1 MNLRLPIA
9 SVDDEAQREFLFR
22 NTKPADT
29 ILLYSRTANLCIL
42 VLLLVLMGAWMRRH
56 FDTLPALVSVL
67 ILVVDPNLR
76 AHGRYATLDMQ
87 VTFFI
92 VLGSF
97 AWNEFLDTGRPL
109 LAALT
114 GMVLGCAVA
123 TKYSAAILVPLLVL
137 LYLVKWALTQED
149 RDIPSFFSL
158 KHLRL
163 RLGLASV
170 IMFVVLF
177 GAFGFETGTL
187 FNPRISATS
196 ESLSGKLRKNPQ
208 IVGPFRTVLVE
219 HPQLAAFADTAV
231 DRVPLPMPSLI
242 RGLYMVTHH
251 VASGHDTYAF
261 GQYCGLVVLLS
272 CFGSGQDANGRSIAI
287 LYGRSSDSP
296 ICVARGHSDSHELPP
311 RRVAG
316 PGLAAPHLLRGLH
329 LQQAEH
335 WSASH
340 ASGLSFLLRS
350 CLWLLCCLPRKNGRH
365 HGFAR
370 RSWHA
375 LVWWR
380 RKRRRLPRGRR
391 LL

>member
-1 MNLRLPIA
+1 MGANTLRSGSAFLPLLWMNLRLPIA

-137 LYLVKWALTQED
+137 LYLVE
-149 RDIPSFFSL
+149 
-158 KHLRL
+158 
-163 RLGLASV
+163 V
-170 IMFVVLF
+170 
-177 GAFGFETGTL
+177 GT
-187 FNPRISATS
+187 
-196 ESLSGKLRKNPQ
+196 
-208 IVGPFRTVLVE
+208 
-219 HPQLAAFADTAV
+219 D
-231 DRVPLPMPSLI
+231 
-242 RGLYMVTHH
+242 
-251 VASGHDTYAF
+251 
-261 GQYCGLVVLLS
+261 
-272 CFGSGQDANGRSIAI
+272 
-287 LYGRSSDSP
+287 
-296 ICVARGHSDSHELPP
+296 
-311 RRVAG
+311 
-316 PGLAAPHLLRGLH
+316 
-329 LQQAEH
+329 
-335 WSASH
+335 
-340 ASGLSFLLRS
+340 
-350 CLWLLCCLPRKNGRH
+350 
-365 HGFAR
+365 AR
-370 RSWHA
+370 RSGYSLVLFTQAFEAAARLGERDHVYGPIWGVRFRDRHTLQSQNQRNLRIVVGEASQKILKSSA
-375 LVWWR
+375 LSVLSSSSTRSWR
-380 RKRRRLPRGRR
+380 RSPTRPSIACPYRCRLSFEAYTW
-391 LL
+391 